1 MISSMK
7 IGVLVF
13 LVAAVC
19 FPAPGFS
26 RERPP
31 TLFHSA
37 PLIPWAKS
45 VGENRFRSPR
55 NYDDTL
61 LYYRKVLRGSWKV
74 SWKKII
80 NVPSVRAQHIKN
92 EKKDG
97 RWEGLNI
104 YEDKGATYIF
114 VVFTDKEL
122 ARQAE
127 KASRKRKKGVKAR
140 SKSGSTK

>member
-1 MISSMK
+1 MTSSMK
-7 IGVLVF
+7 IGLLVF
-13 LVAAVC
+13 LTVSLSCIA
-19 FPAPGFS
+19 PADA

-31 TLFHSA
+31 TLFHTA
-37 PLIPWAKS
+37 PIIPWAKS

-92 EKKDG
+92 EKTNGK
-97 RWEGLNI
+97 WEGLNI
-104 YEDKGATYIF
+104 YEDKGATFIF
-114 VVFTDKEL
+114 VVFTEKEL
-122 ARQAE
+122 ARQAN
-127 KASRKRKKGVKAR
+127 KALKKTKKGHRTKRK
-140 SKSGSTK
+140 SGATK